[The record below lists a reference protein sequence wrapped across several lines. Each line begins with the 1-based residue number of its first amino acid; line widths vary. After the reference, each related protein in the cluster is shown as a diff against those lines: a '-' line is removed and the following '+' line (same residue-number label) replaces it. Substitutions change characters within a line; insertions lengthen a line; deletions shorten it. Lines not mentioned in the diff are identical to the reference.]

1 MLAFCFCSS
10 VYRRKPLILQEK
22 VIARRELNGIF
33 EKEAH
38 AVAEGEEKSE
48 ILRDS
53 LHGLEWLFSILP

>member
-1 MLAFCFCSS
+1 MTKAQI
-10 VYRRKPLILQEK
+10 LITIGIIHAE
-22 VIARRELNGIF
+22 VVTRRELNGIF